1 MECLLI
7 TFGVTLGITIEKNLC
22 SKFKLKILNPKLWP
36 VKAQHCICIEIAYI
50 NKNIDFIKISNV
62 EV

>member
-1 MECLLI
+1 M
-7 TFGVTLGITIEKNLC
+7 LGITIEKNL
-22 SKFKLKILNPKLWP
+22 FQIEIEILNPKLWP

-50 NKNIDFIKISNV
+50 SKNIDFIKISNA